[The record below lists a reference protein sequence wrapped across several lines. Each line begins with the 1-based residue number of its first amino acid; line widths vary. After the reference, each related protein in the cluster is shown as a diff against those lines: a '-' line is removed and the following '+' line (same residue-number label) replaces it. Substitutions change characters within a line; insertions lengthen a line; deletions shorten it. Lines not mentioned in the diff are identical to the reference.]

1 MSAAHRDR
9 LHCSTPAESS
19 ALGPG
24 GPCDAIG
31 GRVADTKAFG
41 FVAFGTRPGAPR
53 EIRATLLGEDQGS
66 RNFASDFE
74 GPTLDR
80 WYIHNQ

>member
-1 MSAAHRDR
+1 M
-9 LHCSTPAESS
+9 
-19 ALGPG
+19 
-24 GPCDAIG
+24 
-31 GRVADTKAFG
+31 ADTKAFG